1 MTIRSITVVWS
12 LRCSGLGLGMPALAQ
27 GQVQVVPRAG
37 VSFANTVT
45 VKGWVE
51 SVDPDSRT
59 MVFTTPDGRLIDGR
73 GGRVR
78 TYTATSI
85 AKQDMLKK
93 IKVGD
98 VATGLTM
105 PLLVTAITP
114 AK

>member
-1 MTIRSITVVWS
+1 M
-12 LRCSGLGLGMPALAQ
+12 LGLGLGMPALAQ
-27 GQVQVVPRAG
+27 GQVQAVPRAG

-59 MVFTTPDGRLIDGR
+59 MVLTTPDGRLID
-73 GGRVR
+73 GRVR

-98 VATGLTM
+98 VAIGLNT
-105 PLLVTAITP
+105 PLLVSAITP
-114 AK
+114 A